1 MKRPSRPTQPTDVVP
16 SEWVA
21 GWRPGPFR
29 VEEPAPFRPWVA
41 VVVDAAT
48 GWLFGV
54 ETLDQGSGPAEAA
67 GAIVKVVKTQRP
79 KTAAAFPQALRV
91 DDQEVAA
98 ALREALGQGV
108 AVRVGPTPEIDVVLR
123 AMGRV
128 IGPRD
133 DRQSYL
139 DNGRVTPEAVARF
152 FDAAAALYR
161 FAPWRIA
168 QSDNQVL
175 RLDAPTFGMEGA
187 CLSII
192 GGLGESH
199 GVLIFD
205 SVDDFTEMALTATEG
220 EIEGQGAG
228 VPILSI
234 NFEARKNLPRGLAT
248 EAKRHGWPVAGP
260 RAYPWLLSL
269 DADGHARALAE
280 RDYECATAVLEAL
293 AGFVGAHGAVFEDEP
308 QTPVSRTALIDRLP
322 GKPSV
327 TLTAP
332 HPEADWN
339 WLDGSPL
346 DAEYW
351 DEADTLADQF
361 VADQVR
367 GGRSAEWLR
376 GAQAVLDDLF
386 GYKIDTSGGPPIG
399 WTVAQVDEYLLEY
412 FPQMSGI
419 PTEEAESVPEYLDAF
434 FAWLGETGRED
445 PAVARELRRRITRL
459 RQAFVQLA
467 NGPAVAGSPRDLAQ
481 VIRTS
486 GIDPSDETAIAAV
499 VEEWAARLETERMPR
514 PAATGK
520 RWQWTP
526 GMPLPEPAAPCPCG
540 SGVRYR
546 KCCMPR

>member
-1 MKRPSRPTQPTDVVP
+1 MERPSRATQPPDVVP
-16 SEWVA
+16 GEWVA
-21 GWRPGPFR
+21 GRRPGPFR
-29 VEEPAPFRPWVA
+29 VKEPEPFRPWVA
-41 VVVDAAT
+41 VVADAAS

-54 ETLDQGSGPAEAA
+54 EPLVQGGGPAEAA
-67 GAIVKVVKTQRP
+67 DAIAKVVKAQGARE
-79 KTAAAFPQALRV
+79 KAAFAQALRV
-91 DDQEVAA
+91 DDPELAA
-98 ALREALGQGV
+98 ALRGRLGPGV
-108 AVRVGPTPEIDVVLR
+108 TVRVGPTPEIDVVVR
-123 AMGRV
+123 AMGRA
-128 IGPRD
+128 IGPGD

-139 DNGRVTPEAVARF
+139 ENGRVTPEAVRRF
-152 FDAAAALYR
+152 FEAAAAVYR
-161 FAPWRIA
+161 LAPWRIA

-199 GVLIFD
+199 GVLVFE
-205 SVDDFTEMALTATEG
+205 SVDDFAEMARAGNEG
-220 EIEGQGAG
+220 GIGDQGPG

-234 NFEARKNLPRGLAT
+234 NFEARKNLPRGLAS
-248 EAKRHGWPVAGP
+248 EAKRHGWSVAGP
-260 RAYPWLLSL
+260 LAYPWLLSL
-269 DADGHARALAE
+269 DAHGHARGLAE

-293 AGFVGAHGAVFEDEP
+293 AGFIGAHGAVFEDEP
-308 QTPVSRTALIDRLP
+308 PTPLSRTALIDRLP
-322 GKPSV
+322 GTPSV

-351 DEADTLADQF
+351 DEADVLGNEF

-376 GAQAVLDDLF
+376 GAQAAMDDLF
-386 GYKIDTSGGPPIG
+386 AYKIDTAREPPIG
-399 WTVAQVDEYLLEY
+399 WTAAQIDEYLLEY

-434 FAWLGETGRED
+434 FAWLGEIGRED
-445 PAVARELRRRITRL
+445 PAVAQELRRRIERRRHVFL
-459 RQAFVQLA
+459 QQAS
-467 NGPAVAGSPRDLAQ
+467 GPAVAGSPRSLAQ
-481 VIRTS
+481 VIRKS
-486 GIDPSDETAIAAV
+486 GIDPSDETAMAAV
-499 VEEWAARLETERMPR
+499 VEEWAARQEEEQMPR

-526 GMPLPEPAAPCPCG
+526 GTPVPAPAEPCPCG

>member
-1 MKRPSRPTQPTDVVP
+1 MPG
-16 SEWVA
+16 EWVA

-29 VEEPAPFRPWVA
+29 IKEPRPYQPWVA
-41 VVVDAAT
+41 VVVDAT
-48 GWLFGV
+48 SGWLFGV
-54 ETLDQGSGPAEAA
+54 ETLDQGAGPAEAA

-79 KTAAAFPQALRV
+79 KTEPAFVETLRV
-91 DDQEVAA
+91 DDAELAA
-98 ALREALGQGV
+98 VLRGHLGPGV
-108 AVRVGPTPEIDVVLR
+108 AVRVGPTPEIDAVVR
-123 AMGRV
+123 ATGRA
-128 IGPRD
+128 IGPGD

-139 DNGRVTPEAVARF
+139 ENGRVTPEAVGRF
-152 FDAAAALYR
+152 FEAAAAVYR
-161 FAPWRIA
+161 LAPWRIA

-199 GVLIFD
+199 GVLVFE
-205 SVDDFTEMALTATEG
+205 SVDDFTEMAHVGTEE
-220 EIEGQGAG
+220 EIRAQGAG

-234 NFEARKNLPRGLAT
+234 NFEARKNLPRGLAS

-260 RAYPWLLSL
+260 QAYPWLLSL
-269 DADGHARALAE
+269 DAHGHARALAE
-280 RDYECATAVLEAL
+280 RDYACATAVLDAL
-293 AGFVGAHGAVFEDEP
+293 AGFFGAHGAVFQDEP
-308 QTPVSRTALIDRLP
+308 QTPVSRTVSIDRLP

-351 DEADTLADQF
+351 DEADALGNHF

-376 GAQAVLDDLF
+376 GAQAVIDDLF
-386 GYKIDTSGGPPIG
+386 GYKIDTAGEPPLG
-399 WTVAQVDEYLLEY
+399 WTAAQVDEYLLEY

-419 PTEEAESVPEYLDAF
+419 PTEEAETTPEYLDAF
-434 FAWLGETGRED
+434 FAWLGETGGED
-445 PAVARELRRRITRL
+445 PAVARELRSRIARRRH
-459 RQAFVQLA
+459 AFLQLA
-467 NGPAVAGSPRDLAQ
+467 SGPAAAGSPRSLAQ
-481 VIRTS
+481 VIRKR
-486 GIDPSDETAIAAV
+486 GIDPSDETAMAAV
-499 VEEWAARLETERMPR
+499 VEEWAARLEKEPIPG

-526 GMPLPEPAAPCPCG
+526 GTPLPAPAAPCPCG